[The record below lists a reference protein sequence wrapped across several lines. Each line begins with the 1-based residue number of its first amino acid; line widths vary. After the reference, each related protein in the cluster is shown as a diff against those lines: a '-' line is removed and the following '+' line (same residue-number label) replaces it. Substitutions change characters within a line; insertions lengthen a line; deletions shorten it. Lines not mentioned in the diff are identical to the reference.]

1 MKKITAFLLAAV
13 LILGLTAC
21 GQEDSL
27 NSTTAPT
34 APSVTQPTTPGGS
47 TNTTPPSSPV
57 DIDKLAAVY
66 DIANYTGSPEDV
78 IANRN
83 TIVATLGDAQL
94 TNSTLQIYYWLDVYD
109 FISNFDIAAYGLD
122 ISKPLHEQKVPT
134 TNNTWQQY
142 FLGSALSTW
151 IYHQALAA
159 QAQEESVKL
168 SPYFQ
173 KLLDNMDQELTD
185 SAVEG
190 GFDSID
196 AMIQTDVGPG
206 CTIEDYHTHRQ
217 VLYAAQN
224 YCYHKINTMAFTDQ
238 QIENYFTQ
246 NEASLK
252 ADGVNKDLGNA
263 HRVRHILLQIGA
275 EPTDAD
281 WEKLRA
287 DAQTILDQWLAGEA
301 TEESFSALAME
312 KSEDPGSVN
321 YGGLYQGLTKDTSF
335 LKPFKDW
342 YLDES
347 RQVGDYGLVKTT
359 AGYHIMYYAGTEP
372 VWYYYC
378 REMMVSDE
386 IEKIENA
393 AMKKFEVAID
403 FDKILLGEVSLMEE
417 K

>member
-1 MKKITAFLLAAV
+1 
-13 LILGLTAC
+13 
-21 GQEDSL
+21 
-27 NSTTAPT
+27 
-34 APSVTQPTTPGGS
+34 
-47 TNTTPPSSPV
+47 
-57 DIDKLAAVY
+57 
-66 DIANYTGSPEDV
+66 
-78 IANRN
+78 
-83 TIVATLGDAQL
+83 
-94 TNSTLQIYYWLDVYD
+94 
-109 FISNFDIAAYGLD
+109 
-122 ISKPLHEQKVPT
+122 
-134 TNNTWQQY
+134 
-142 FLGSALSTW
+142 
-151 IYHQALAA
+151 
-159 QAQEESVKL
+159 
-168 SPYFQ
+168 
-173 KLLDNMDQELTD
+173 
-185 SAVEG
+185 
-190 GFDSID
+190 
-196 AMIQTDVGPG
+196 
-206 CTIEDYHTHRQ
+206 
-217 VLYAAQN
+217 
-224 YCYHKINTMAFTDQ
+224 MAFTDQ

-403 FDKILLGEVSLMEE
+403 FDKILLGEVSLVEE